1 MVEKLD
7 NKKEK
12 WLFTEERIRQSPS
25 IKLGM
30 TELEEITERQSCANL
45 IRQIGNHLHDKC
57 KRPSHL
63 AMNTA
68 MVYMHRFYVF
78 HSFQKYPAKTMA
90 PCMLFLAAKVEE
102 TPIKLAYVIKTYKI
116 LTEPLHK
123 GELLDEMVEKLSKE
137 VIANENVLLQT
148 LGFDVSVSHP
158 HQFIVMSGEM
168 MGLKKKETKYAYD
181 FATNCLHFTTMCLKF
196 SPQTVA
202 CICLL
207 VSIKK
212 ENLFVDRSFEGI
224 DWWNYLVPNLEI
236 EAVESMTRQL
246 MKDIEPCQRQ
256 FNKWMKEM
264 DKDKDNKRGGN

>member
-1 MVEKLD
+1 MVEKQEP
-7 NKKEK
+7 KKEK
-12 WLFTEERIRQSPS
+12 WLFTEERIKQSPS

-90 PCMLFLAAKVEE
+90 PCILFLAAKVEE

-123 GELLDEMVEKLSKE
+123 GELSDEMVEKLSKE

-158 HQFIVMSGEM
+158 HQYIVMSGEM
-168 MGLKKKETKYAYD
+168 MGLKKKDTKYAYD

-196 SPQTVA
+196 TPKTVA
-202 CICLL
+202 CICLQ

-212 ENLFVDRSFEGI
+212 ENLYVPPSNEGRN
-224 DWWNYLVPNLEI
+224 WWNYLVPDLEI
-236 EAVESMTRQL
+236 EAIDSMTREL

-264 DKDKDNKRGGN
+264 EKDNNRRGGN